1 MLEKIK
7 YKYITKSIIK
17 NCLSTFKFSRLNMYT
32 DNNSDRLNK
41 ISKLQYLFE
50 KIRVIKLMKI
60 KIFYLL

>member
-41 ISKLQYLFE
+41 ISE
-50 KIRVIKLMKI
+50 TAIPI
-60 KIFYLL
+60 